1 MFDRLVL
8 SATVLI
14 AADQTPYPLAC
25 LPGYPIPRNTRMKLF
40 RISRDQAFT
49 EFHRVPFE
57 VEHEESTLEEW
68 LESNPGGILEEGRV
82 LVVGRQVLTNL
93 GGYID
98 LLGVDREGNAVVV
111 ELKRDRTPRDVIAQA
126 LEYASYVET
135 LDFEDLERLLRSY
148 ENDDSLALAKHHRE
162 CFDLDPAEAVAFN
175 KDQRVV
181 IVGQQI
187 TSGVKQTA
195 SFLARKGLRV
205 TCLEFT
211 FFQDDD
217 GNRLLSQEV
226 VVAAGPGKPKPVAK
240 AAVDEDEFLTSLDRN
255 GKAVFSRVLAWG
267 KERGLSLS
275 WSKAGFS
282 LGVDV
287 GNSRLVACQ
296 GYSPESS
303 YKQTLWTTLRDR
315 HGLGRTGAP
324 ERVIKALR
332 AQGNAAGLREHGKYL
347 RCQLTRPFTEQEIDA
362 LVECCESTARALRK
376 YGSQAD
382 PSG

>member
-1 MFDRLVL
+1 
-8 SATVLI
+8 
-14 AADQTPYPLAC
+14 
-25 LPGYPIPRNTRMKLF
+25 MKLF
-40 RISRDQAFT
+40 RISRDHAFT

-68 LESNPGGILEEGRV
+68 LESNPGGILEDGRM
-82 LVVGRQVLTNL
+82 LVVGRQVFTNL
-93 GGYID
+93 GRYID
-98 LLGVDREGNAVVV
+98 LLGVDREGNTVVV

-126 LEYASYVET
+126 LEYASFVET

-162 CFDLDPAEAVAFN
+162 CFDLDSAEAVAFN

-181 IVGQQI
+181 IVGQRI
-187 TSGVKQTA
+187 ASGVKQTA
-195 SFLARKGLRV
+195 SFLARKGVRV

-240 AAVDEDEFLTSLDRN
+240 ASVGEDEFLTSLDRN

-296 GYSPESS
+296 GYSPASP

-315 HGLGRTGAP
+315 HGLGGTAVP
-324 ERVIKALR
+324 ERVVKALR
-332 AQGNAAGLREHGKYL
+332 AQGKAAGLLEHGKYL
-347 RCQLTRPFTEQEIDA
+347 RCQLTRPFREREVDA
-362 LVECCESTARALRK
+362 LVECCESTACTLRE
-376 YGSQAD
+376 YGSQTD
-382 PSG
+382 PSS